1 MTETPKLSGPM
12 LPPKS
17 GGRAKQLMVLLHGYG
32 ADGADLIGLGQEWR
46 ELWPDM
52 AFVAPNAPEPCAL
65 NPGGYQWF
73 PLDAARIDNRVRGAA
88 AARPVLINFLIDL
101 WGQTGLTARDT
112 VICGFSQGAMMAL
125 HIGTSLDSAPI
136 AVVSFSGALI
146 PPAGFAEGR
155 YAKPP
160 IALIHGELDQV
171 VDPDLSRESAQVLA
185 DAGYQARLFISPGTG
200 HGIAP
205 DGLDF
210 ATLFLRSQPALS
222 A

>member
-52 AFVAPNAPEPCAL
+52 AFIAPNAPEPCAL

-73 PLDAARIDNRVRGAA
+73 PLDVARIDNRVRGAA

-146 PPAGFAEGR
+146 PPEGFAEGR

-185 DAGYQARLFISPGTG
+185 DAGYQARLFISPGIG

>member
-1 MTETPKLSGPM
+1 VTQTPKLSGPM
-12 LPPKS
+12 LPPRS
-17 GGRAKQLMVLLHGYG
+17 GGPARQLMVLLHGYG
-32 ADGADLIGLGQEWR
+32 ADGADLIGLGRQWG

-52 AFVAPNAPEPCAL
+52 AFVAPNAPEICAL

-73 PLDAARIDNRVRGAA
+73 PLDVERIDNRITGAA

-112 VICGFSQGAMMAL
+112 AICGFSQGAMMAL
-125 HIGTSLDSAPI
+125 HVGTSLDSAPI
-136 AVVSFSGALI
+136 ALVAFSGALI
-146 PPAGFAEGR
+146 PPEGFAAGR
-155 YAKPP
+155 HAKPP
-160 IALIHGELDQV
+160 IALVHGELDQV
-171 VDPDLSRESAQVLA
+171 VDPNLSRESAQVLA
-185 DAGYQARLFISPGTG
+185 DAGYEVRLFISAGTG

-210 ATLFLRSQPALS
+210 ATLFLRSRAALR